1 MLSLVMK
8 TISAQN
14 KVCEKNN
21 NISANEMKFRKI
33 YKLYFITVE
42 ILNNLSDLFFF
53 SYKISTKLL
62 KFSEVTLGYKFSLG
76 T

>member
-53 SYKISTKLL
+53 SYKIGWREEMAEMLISKVSWLD
-62 KFSEVTLGYKFSLG
+62 F
-76 T
+76 

>member
-8 TISAQN
+8 MISAQN

-33 YKLYFITVE
+33 YKFYFITVE
-42 ILNNLSDLFFF
+42 NLNNLSDLFFF
-53 SYKISTKLL
+53 
-62 KFSEVTLGYKFSLG
+62 
-76 T
+76 